1 MPLLAID
8 TSAAISV
15 AILDEVGAATGLPS
29 AVLATAFHDDQRQHA
44 ELLAP
49 MIADLLADAGLTP
62 AELTAI
68 AVGTG
73 PGPFTGL
80 RIGLVTAET
89 LGFAQQI
96 PVYGVC
102 SLEGLAVGAAAALN
116 LPAGTH
122 VVAVLDAR
130 RKEVYWAQY
139 QVLASEGE
147 SNLPKLETI
156 VPPQVT
162 APARLPTA
170 TASCYIVGD
179 GALKY
184 GIAGAAEPRFA
195 EAKWVG
201 QLAEARAAAGMPQP
215 TTPLYLRR
223 PDIQGVPPQLLP
235 AQ

>member
-15 AILDEVGAATGLPS
+15 ALLNDDGAGRALAAGQACAVVGQS
-29 AVLATAFHDDQRQHA
+29 FHDDQRQHA

-49 MIADLLADAGLTP
+49 IIHNLLVDWALKPSD
-62 AELTAI
+62 LTAI

-89 LGFAQQI
+89 LAFALGI

-102 SLEGLAVGAAAALN
+102 SLDALAADAALDLKLPVGAEI
-116 LPAGTH
+116 
-122 VVAVLDAR
+122 VATLDAR
-130 RKEVYWAQY
+130 RKELYWARY
-139 QVLASEGE
+139 QIPSPADGSGPVTEL
-147 SNLPKLETI
+147 T
-156 VPPQVT
+156 PPQVT
-162 APARLPTA
+162 TPVALSDQLHGTEVV
-170 TASCYIVGD
+170 VGD

-184 GIAGAAEPRFA
+184 GIAGAQNPRFVQA
-195 EAKWVG
+195 SWVG
-201 QLAEARAAAGMPQP
+201 RLALERAAAGIVQP

-223 PDIQGVPPQLLP
+223 PDIQGQAPQAL
-235 AQ
+235 